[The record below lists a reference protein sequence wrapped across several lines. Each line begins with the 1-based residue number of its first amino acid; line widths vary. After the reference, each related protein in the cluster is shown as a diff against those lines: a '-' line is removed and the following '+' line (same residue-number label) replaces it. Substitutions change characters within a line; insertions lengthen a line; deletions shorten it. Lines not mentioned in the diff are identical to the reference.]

1 MNVHS
6 NIGVASGPTTPSL
19 TETTKEATQTE
30 RTRMDTSKRVT
41 PPTGL
46 RERKK
51 LERRRR
57 ILSAASQLFAERGYD
72 SVTTSE
78 IASAADVGV
87 GTLFRYAGSKAE
99 LLVSVMNERVSEGIT
114 QGLALAQ
121 EGQDLEQSILAIL
134 QKHKLFCKG

>member
-57 ILSAASQLFAERGYD
+57 ILSAASQLFAERGYLPQKGTAVD
-72 SVTTSE
+72 MFPKTSHVE
-78 IASAADVGV
+78 CVILMQRS
-87 GTLFRYAGSKAE
+87 
-99 LLVSVMNERVSEGIT
+99 
-114 QGLALAQ
+114 GLKD
-121 EGQDLEQSILAIL
+121 E
-134 QKHKLFCKG
+134 K